1 MSLPG
6 ALPDDPFEAQVRQ
19 IRAHGVLGR
28 SHGLA
33 KVFDFLVERS
43 RAGES
48 LREVDVAAE
57 VFGRSTAAELSGD
70 ASVRVYI
77 HRLRR
82 KLDEFYA
89 GPGAGEV
96 DRLTVPRGEY
106 RLVVEPHRAEAPLP
120 VAPPRRRP
128 WIAAAVL
135 AILVLNLA
143 AWAVFALTR
152 APADG
157 LDAARRSV
165 MWRGVTGADRPI
177 VLVLGDYYI
186 FGDAEDGRQIS
197 RLVRA
202 FDINSRADLDEYLM
216 AHPHLASRYMDLDL
230 HYVPVGG
237 ALALRN
243 ILPLL
248 RGATR
253 DGTRIETVTASEL
266 TPEMLKANDIVYVGY
281 LSGLGL
287 LSDPVFQGSRLA
299 VGESF
304 DEIIDRQSGRHF
316 FSEAGAAQPQTSH
329 RDYSYLARF
338 TGPSG
343 NRILVVAGAR
353 DIGVMQ
359 AAEAATSPASL
370 KALEQS
376 VGDAGSLEAL
386 YEVEGIG
393 RMNLNGRAV
402 FSAPRGVIPSPAR

>member
-6 ALPDDPFEAQVRQ
+6 GAPDDPFEAQVLR
-19 IRAHGVLGR
+19 IRAGAVLGR

-33 KVFDFLVERS
+33 KVFDFLVEHS

-48 LREVDVAAE
+48 LREIDVATE
-57 VFGRSTAAELSGD
+57 VFGRSAAADLSGD
-70 ASVRVYI
+70 ASVRVYV

-89 GPGAGEV
+89 GAGADEAE
-96 DRLTVPRGEY
+96 RLTVPRGEY
-106 RLVVEPHRAEAPLP
+106 RLVVEPH
-120 VAPPRRRP
+120 V
-128 WIAAAVL
+128 AAAPQPAKPRFKPWMAAVV
-135 AILVLNLA
+135 AILALNLA
-143 AWAVFALTR
+143 GWAALVLTR
-152 APADG
+152 PPADG
-157 LDAARRSV
+157 FETARRSV
-165 MWRGVTGADRPI
+165 MWRGVTGVERPVI
-177 VLVLGDYYI
+177 LVLGDYYI
-186 FGDAEDGRQIS
+186 FGDAEDGREIR

-216 AHPHLASRYMDLDL
+216 ANPHLMDRYVDMDL

-243 ILPLL
+243 VLPLL
-248 RGATR
+248 RGAVR
-253 DGTRIETVTASEL
+253 DGSRIQTVTASEL

-287 LSDPVFQGSRLA
+287 LSDPVFRGSRLG

-316 FSEAGAAQPQTSH
+316 FSEAGGARPQTSH
-329 RDYSYLARF
+329 RDYSYLASF

-343 NRILVVAGAR
+343 NRIVVVAGTR

-370 KALEQS
+370 KALGQRLGE
-376 VGDAGSLEAL
+376 AGSLEAL

-393 RMNLNGRAV
+393 RMNLNGRPV
-402 FSAPRGVIPSPAR
+402 FGAPRGVAAR